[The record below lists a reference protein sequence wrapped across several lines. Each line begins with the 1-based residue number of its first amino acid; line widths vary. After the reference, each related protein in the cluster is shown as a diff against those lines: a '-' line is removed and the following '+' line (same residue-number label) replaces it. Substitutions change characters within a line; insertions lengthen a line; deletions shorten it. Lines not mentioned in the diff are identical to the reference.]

1 MKIALILDNNQIEK
15 WQLES
20 LYKCG
25 DEIKIDLILNCQNTK
40 NKRSIFV
47 NFLYYFFNF
56 FLVRNRFR
64 QKFNITK
71 IDFFTKILGWIL
83 LIPGIIGIMDSL
95 RIL

>member
-64 QKFNITK
+64 QKFNINK
-71 IDFFTKILGWIL
+71 IDFFKNIKNISFHSKYDGNWQ
-83 LIPGIIGIMDSL
+83 IIQNKV
-95 RIL
+95 